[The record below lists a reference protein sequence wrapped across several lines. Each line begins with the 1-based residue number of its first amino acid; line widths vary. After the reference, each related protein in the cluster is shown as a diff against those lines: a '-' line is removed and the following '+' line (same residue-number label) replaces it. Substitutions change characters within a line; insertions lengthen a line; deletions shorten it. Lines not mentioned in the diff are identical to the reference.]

1 MTERAAKQSA
11 SAATIAQPAQG
22 PTTVPAP
29 SPAPAAPAA
38 GSSEAAPV
46 LRSPSRPVVTP
57 TPQPTKTRR
66 RFGRRHPPMAVVRS
80 PTTPSK
86 PARPPRRARLRLTRI
101 DPWSVM
107 KTAFLL
113 SIALAVVTVVAVVV
127 VWSVLGAAGVWT
139 SVNST
144 VQGLIGEESA
154 GFDVENYVGM
164 SRVLGF
170 TLLVSAIDIVL
181 LTALATLAAFLYNM
195 SAALL
200 GGIEITLVE
209 DN

>member
-1 MTERAAKQSA
+1 MTERAAKQTA
-11 SAATIAQPAQG
+11 SAATIAQPAPG
-22 PTTVPAP
+22 PTSV
-29 SPAPAAPAA
+29 PAPAAPA
-38 GSSEAAPV
+38 GSSAEAPPA

-66 RFGRRHPPMAVVRS
+66 RFGRRQPPAAAVRS
-80 PTTPSK
+80 APTPVR
-86 PARPPRRARLRLTRI
+86 PARPPRRARLRLTRV

-144 VQGLIGEESA
+144 VQGLIGAESA